1 MATSAR
7 KWHPGR
13 IVRIIR
19 IRWPMPERL
28 HDERRRILV
37 VDDEPY
43 IGRIVQLKLEDGPYD
58 VELALDGHSALAV
71 LRSESIIDVILLDIM
86 MPQISGLDVLAE
98 LRQLPHRRLTPVI
111 MLTGKGQETDR
122 AQAAALGATDFLTK
136 PFSPKKLLAR
146 IDELFLS

>member
-1 MATSAR
+1 
-7 KWHPGR
+7 
-13 IVRIIR
+13 
-19 IRWPMPERL
+19 MPERL
-28 HDERRRILV
+28 HGERRRILV

-71 LRSESIIDVILLDIM
+71 LRSESTIDVILLDIM
-86 MPQISGLDVLAE
+86 LPQISGLDVLAE

-122 AQAAALGATDFLTK
+122 ARAAALGATDFLTK